1 MSLHLQTTELQNER
15 LKGKKKKK
23 LEMIAYGLMGLSV
36 ISYTSNFPQSVCNS
50 GKLLLLGTLT
60 YLV

>member
-1 MSLHLQTTELQNER
+1 MSFNLQTTELQNER
-15 LKGKKKKK
+15 LKEKKKK
-23 LEMIAYGLMGLSV
+23 LEMVASGLMGLSV
-36 ISYTSNFPQSVCNS
+36 ISYTSNFPQSVYNS

>member
-1 MSLHLQTTELQNER
+1 MSFNLQTTELQNER
-15 LKGKKKKK
+15 LKEKKK
-23 LEMIAYGLMGLSV
+23 LEMVASGLMGLSV
-36 ISYTSNFPQSVCNS
+36 ISYTSNFPQSVYNS

>member
-1 MSLHLQTTELQNER
+1 MSFHLQTTELQNER
-15 LKGKKKKK
+15 LKGKKKK
-23 LEMIAYGLMGLSV
+23 LEMIASGLMGLSV
-36 ISYTSNFPQSVCNS
+36 ISYTSNFPQSVCNL